1 MIEIQEKESKR
12 KRRRWKEV
20 RMKPKPA
27 GGKHK
32 VEKSHKALDDES
44 SICEGSY
51 ERDGGHLKR

>member
-1 MIEIQEKESKR
+1 
-12 KRRRWKEV
+12 
-20 RMKPKPA
+20 MKPKPA